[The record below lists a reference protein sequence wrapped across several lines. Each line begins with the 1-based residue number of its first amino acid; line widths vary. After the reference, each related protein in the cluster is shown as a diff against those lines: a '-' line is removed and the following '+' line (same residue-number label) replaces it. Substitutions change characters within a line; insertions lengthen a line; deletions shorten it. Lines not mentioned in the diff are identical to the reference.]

1 MKLREINKIIQKAPL
16 MSIKV
21 LREKKLIIAAME
33 KEAIGFMDDAIALKI
48 EPTLAIY
55 SSSTLYI
62 KEIFIDKFKNA
73 KPIPNKNMIML
84 NAGRRIKSDFINV
97 RKYNEK

>member
-1 MKLREINKIIQKAPL
+1 MQKVPL

-21 LREKKLIIAAME
+21 LREKKLIMAAIV
-33 KEAIGFMDDAIALKI
+33 KEAIGFMDDAMALKI
-48 EPTLAIY
+48 EPILAIY

-62 KEIFIDKFKNA
+62 KEIFMDKFKKA
-73 KPIPNKNMIML
+73 KPMPNKNMIML
-84 NAGRRIKSDFINV
+84 NAERRIKSDFINV